1 MFVQENNSDDRK
13 ENLQIKCPICRTM
26 RGDIQ
31 DLKLHLK
38 QAHKKNKRE
47 IDDLVELGM
56 VDIEPKK
63 PRLSFRLVTWL
74 KPLSL

>member
-1 MFVQENNSDDRK
+1 
-13 ENLQIKCPICRTM
+13 M

-56 VDIEPKK
+56 IEVEPKK
-63 PRLSFRLVTWL
+63 PRISYRKWFTLIIV
-74 KPLSL
+74 KKN

>member
-1 MFVQENNSDDRK
+1 
-13 ENLQIKCPICRTM
+13 M

-56 VDIEPKK
+56 IEVEPKK
-63 PRLSFRLVTWL
+63 PRISYRKWFTLTIVKKELIRFLSSF
-74 KPLSL
+74 